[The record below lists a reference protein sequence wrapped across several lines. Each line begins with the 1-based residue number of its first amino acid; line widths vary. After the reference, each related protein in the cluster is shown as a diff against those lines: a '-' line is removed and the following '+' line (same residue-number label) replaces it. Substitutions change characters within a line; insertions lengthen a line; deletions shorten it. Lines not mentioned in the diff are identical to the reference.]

1 MGALID
7 IIAEG
12 IKQFGGEIVGGILFA
27 VALWMFPGLR
37 KFFGRDKARNEDDT
51 EAETRRQLEIL
62 QEEERQLAYLK
73 EALKRHDE
81 ALKLTETQTVEE
93 SRRKS
98 EIQRQLEEQRKEEER
113 VKAEI
118 QRKQEE
124 LRKAEEKRAEEARR
138 KVELARQLEEKR
150 REEERVK
157 AEIQRRQGE
166 LRQAEARKAEEARQ
180 REEAQRQLESM
191 RGSLEAQSSNNW
203 WYNHYEEFIAVAVL
217 FICGVCVFVDVRLFY
232 SVEAQKELGDKYQS
246 AGDYSQA
253 LYWYRKAADNG
264 DAEIQRHLASIYYF
278 GVGVSQDKAE
288 AKKWWTQAT
297 EHYRQAA
304 EREDVQ
310 AQFKLGEMY
319 DFPFWNMDTDSFS
332 KAANWYLKATEQGHI
347 QAQYRLG
354 ALYYFNFKNNH
365 EAVKWYRMAAEQGDA
380 RAQYHLG
387 DMYENGYGVSKDIA
401 EANKW
406 HDKALEQGYQP
417 LIIEFVD

>member
-1 MGALID
+1 MRHINIRAGSVKSAD
-7 IIAEG
+7 MEAATGIIIEG
-12 IKQFGGEIVGGILFA
+12 IKQFGGEIIGGILFA

-180 REEAQRQLESM
+180 REEAQRQLEAMKKPSNVPSSDNM
-191 RGSLEAQSSNNW
+191 GDLWVIAIVFLIFMLVVIIGKSQSSKQRTV
-203 WYNHYEEFIAVAVL
+203 YVPLEPT
-217 FICGVCVFVDVRLFY
+217 
-232 SVEAQKELGDKYQS
+232 
-246 AGDYSQA
+246 
-253 LYWYRKAADNG
+253 
-264 DAEIQRHLASIYYF
+264 DA
-278 GVGVSQDKAE
+278 
-288 AKKWWTQAT
+288 
-297 EHYRQAA
+297 
-304 EREDVQ
+304 Q
-310 AQFKLGEMY
+310 AQFELAVKY
-319 DFPFWNMDTDSFS
+319 D
-332 KAANWYLKATEQGHI
+332 KA
-347 QAQYRLG
+347 
-354 ALYYFNFKNNH
+354 NNYT
-365 EAVKWYRMAAEQGDA
+365 EAVKWYRKAAEQGNA
-380 RAQYHLG
+380 HAQCKLG
-387 DMYENGYGVSKDIA
+387 VMYQFGYGVKQDYAEAVRLYRLSAEQGNFVAQLRLGNMYKNGYGVSRNLE
-401 EANKW
+401 EADKW
-406 HDKALEQGYQP
+406 YKKSLES
-417 LIIEFVD
+417 LMN